1 LGAWR
6 KLNKIRR
13 DQAAMQELP
22 HAQFQ
27 ALFANANR
35 DPKKGKPFTAEDFCI
50 FNRKKDESELISAD
64 VAGVIMALRHEKLC
78 PAILLNCWSQVLAA
92 APSGGKLPQIR
103 ALKSDDSKVWVIA
116 PKWEGSNIRAFISV
130 DGVIRGDV
138 LVRDLDRQLLTY
150 TIKIPPRN
158 AAAWIEGD
166 LLLLVSN

>member
-1 LGAWR
+1 MGAWR

-27 ALFANANR
+27 ALFANTNR
-35 DPKKGKPFTAEDFCI
+35 DPNKGKPFTAEDFCI
-50 FNRKKDESELISAD
+50 FNRKKDDSELIPAD

-92 APSGGKLPQIR
+92 APSGGKLPQVR
-103 ALKSDDSKVWVIA
+103 ALKSDADQIWIIA
-116 PKWEGSNIRAFISV
+116 PKWEGSKIRGFISV

-138 LVRDLDRQLLTY
+138 LVRDIDRQLLTY
-150 TIKIPPRN
+150 KVKIPPRD